1 MSWER
6 MSRQAYVKRVLELYR
21 QLPETPARSSRLDR
35 RMAEEFYE
43 RQVKIEEVEA
53 AILLATARRL
63 LRNSQAPKLGP
74 IRSLHYFAAVIEE
87 IKSAPVSESYLEY
100 LRQKLATIGRRFN
113 RLRSGLPGLIIVS
126 FRETGLTR

>member
-1 MSWER
+1 
-6 MSRQAYVKRVLELYR
+6 
-21 QLPETPARSSRLDR
+21 
-35 RMAEEFYE
+35 MAEEFYE